1 MVECTTENCKLKNPQ
16 TGALV
21 SLAAMTVLGRS
32 DDCDVVLKSEVASRK
47 HASIEIK
54 NGDLVLSDLGSSNGS
69 FLNGEKISAP
79 ENLFDG
85 DIIVFDTDTFS
96 VVSPKTRQVESDIP
110 SVWSEGEGL
119 ESASQTQI
127 VFDVEKSKAVS
138 DYMAGK
144 VDVPPLGAAPRL
156 VGLSDAVRG
165 NVYEL
170 QGDQSTN
177 IWHLGRSEEVDIV
190 IDDGS
195 VSGKHAQ
202 LVNDGVLWKIVNWMS
217 TNGTFVNDNKGLS
230 TFLKSGD
237 IIRLGSVEFAFE
249 ARVDAAAATASSKPA
264 SASKPGGGSKS
275 GLWIAIGVGVVVA
288 VAAAAYT
295 VLGG

>member
-1 MVECTTENCKLKNPQ
+1 MVECTSDNCKLKNPQ
-16 TGALV
+16 TGELL
-21 SLAAMTVLGRS
+21 SLGASTILGRS
-32 DDCDVVLKSEVASRK
+32 EECDIVLKSDIASRR
-47 HASIEIK
+47 HASIDLKE
-54 NGDLVLSDLGSSNGS
+54 GDLILTDQGSSNGT
-69 FLNGEKISAP
+69 FLNGEKLSAP
-79 ENLFDG
+79 VSLFDG
-85 DIIVFDTDTFS
+85 DIIVIDTDTFS
-96 VVSPKTRQVESDIP
+96 VISPNKREAEADIP

-127 VFDVEKSKAVS
+127 VFDVERSAAVS
-138 DYMAGK
+138 DYMAGRI
-144 VDVPPLGAAPRL
+144 DIPPLGAVPRL

-165 NVYEL
+165 RIYEL

-217 TNGTFVNDNKGLS
+217 TNGTFVNDKKGLS

-249 ARVDAAAATASSKPA
+249 ARLSGAATTKQSSAAAPESSSSKTGLIIGVVAVLIIAGAAAAF
-264 SASKPGGGSKS
+264 
-275 GLWIAIGVGVVVA
+275 L
-288 VAAAAYT
+288 
-295 VLGG
+295 L

>member
-1 MVECTTENCKLKNPQ
+1 MVECTSDNCKLKNPQ
-16 TGALV
+16 TGELL
-21 SLAAMTVLGRS
+21 SLGASTILGRS
-32 DDCDVVLKSEVASRK
+32 DDCDIVLKSDIASRR
-47 HASIEIK
+47 HAAIELK
-54 NGDLVLSDLGSSNGS
+54 EGDLVLSDQGSSNGT
-69 FLNGEKISAP
+69 FLNGEKLSAP
-79 ENLFDG
+79 ASLFDG
-85 DIIVFDTDTFS
+85 DIIVIDTDTFS
-96 VVSPKTRQVESDIP
+96 VISPNKREAEADIP

-127 VFDVEKSKAVS
+127 VFDVERSAAVS
-138 DYMAGK
+138 DYMAGRIEI
-144 VDVPPLGAAPRL
+144 PPLGEVPRL

-165 NVYEL
+165 RIYEL

-217 TNGTFVNDNKGLS
+217 TNGTFVNDKKGLS

-249 ARVDAAAATASSKPA
+249 ARLSGATASSKQAAPA
-264 SASKPGGGSKS
+264 AAEGSSSKT
-275 GLWIAIGVGVVVA
+275 GLIIGVVA
-288 VAAAAYT
+288 VLVIAGAAAAF
-295 VLGG
+295 LL

>member
-1 MVECTTENCKLKNPQ
+1 MMVECTSDNCKLKNPQ
-16 TGALV
+16 TGELL
-21 SLAAMTVLGRS
+21 SLSASTILGRS
-32 DDCDVVLKSEVASRK
+32 DDCDIVLKSDVASRR

-54 NGDLVLSDLGSSNGS
+54 DGKLVLSDLGSSNGS
-69 FLNGEKISAP
+69 FLNGEKINDSSD
-79 ENLFDG
+79 LFDG
-85 DIIVFDTDTFS
+85 DLIVIDTDSFS
-96 VVSPKTRQVESDIP
+96 VISPNKREAEADIP

-127 VFDVEKSKAVS
+127 VFDVERSAAVS
-138 DYMAGK
+138 DYMAGRI
-144 VDVPPLGAAPRL
+144 DIPALGAVPRL

-165 NVYEL
+165 RIYEL
-170 QGDQSTN
+170 QGDQATN

-217 TNGTFVNDNKGLS
+217 TNGTFVNDKKGLS

-249 ARVDAAAATASSKPA
+249 ARLSNNNSAAASVKAASPESGSSKTGLIIGAVVVVVAIAAAAAF
-264 SASKPGGGSKS
+264 
-275 GLWIAIGVGVVVA
+275 L
-288 VAAAAYT
+288 
-295 VLGG
+295 L

>member
-1 MVECTTENCKLKNPQ
+1 MVECTSDNCKLKNPQ
-16 TGALV
+16 TGELL
-21 SLAAMTVLGRS
+21 SLGASTILGRS
-32 DDCDVVLKSEVASRK
+32 EECDIVLKSDIASRR
-47 HASIEIK
+47 HASIDLKE
-54 NGDLVLSDLGSSNGS
+54 GDLILTDKGSSNGT
-69 FLNGEKISAP
+69 FLNGEKLSAP
-79 ENLFDG
+79 TSLCDG
-85 DIIVFDTDTFS
+85 DIIVIDTDTFS
-96 VVSPKTRQVESDIP
+96 VISPNKREAEADIP

-127 VFDVEKSKAVS
+127 VFDVERSAAVS
-138 DYMAGK
+138 DYMAGRI
-144 VDVPPLGAAPRL
+144 DIPALGAVPRL

-165 NVYEL
+165 RIYEL

-177 IWHLGRSEEVDIV
+177 IWHLDRSEEVDIV

-217 TNGTFVNDNKGLS
+217 TNGTFVNDKKGLS

-249 ARVDAAAATASSKPA
+249 ARLSGGAATTKQASPAAAEGSSSKTGLIIGVAAVLLIAGAAAAF
-264 SASKPGGGSKS
+264 
-275 GLWIAIGVGVVVA
+275 L
-288 VAAAAYT
+288 
-295 VLGG
+295 L

>member
-1 MVECTTENCKLKNPQ
+1 MVECTSDNCKLKNPQ
-16 TGALV
+16 TGELL
-21 SLAAMTVLGRS
+21 SLGASTILGRS
-32 DDCDVVLKSEVASRK
+32 DDCDIVLKSDIASRR
-47 HASIEIK
+47 HASIELK
-54 NGDLVLSDLGSSNGS
+54 AGDLILTDLESSNGS

-79 ENLFDG
+79 SSLFDG
-85 DIIVFDTDTFS
+85 DIIVIDTDTFS
-96 VVSPKTRQVESDIP
+96 VISPKKREVEADIP

-127 VFDVEKSKAVS
+127 VFDVERSAAVS
-138 DYMAGK
+138 DYMSGRIDIPA
-144 VDVPPLGAAPRL
+144 LGEVPRL
-156 VGLSDAVRG
+156 VGLSDSVRG
-165 NVYEL
+165 RIYEL

-177 IWHLGRSEEVDIV
+177 IWHLGRSDEVDIV

-217 TNGTFVNDNKGLS
+217 TNGTFVNDKKGLS

-249 ARVDAAAATASSKPA
+249 ARLSGAAAATKQAAPQGQESGSSKT
-264 SASKPGGGSKS
+264 GM
-275 GLWIAIGVGVVVA
+275 IIGAVVVLA
-288 VAAAAYT
+288 ILGAAAAF
-295 VLGG
+295 LL

>member
-1 MVECTTENCKLKNPQ
+1 MVECTSDNCKLKNPQ
-16 TGALV
+16 TGELL
-21 SLAAMTVLGRS
+21 SLGASTILGRS
-32 DDCDVVLKSEVASRK
+32 EDCDIVLKSDIASRR
-47 HASIEIK
+47 HASIVLK
-54 NGDLVLSDLGSSNGS
+54 AGDLILNDEGSSNGT
-69 FLNGEKISAP
+69 FLNGEKLSAP
-79 ENLFDG
+79 THLFDG
-85 DIIVFDTDTFS
+85 DIIVIDTDTFS
-96 VVSPKTRQVESDIP
+96 VISPNKREAEADIP

-127 VFDVEKSKAVS
+127 VFDVERSAAVS
-138 DYMAGK
+138 DYMSGRI
-144 VDVPPLGAAPRL
+144 DIPPLGEVPRL

-165 NVYEL
+165 RIYEL

-217 TNGTFVNDNKGLS
+217 TNGTFVNDKKGLS

-249 ARVDAAAATASSKPA
+249 ARLSAGAATAKQASPAAAEASSSKTGLIIGVVAVLLIAGAAAAF
-264 SASKPGGGSKS
+264 
-275 GLWIAIGVGVVVA
+275 L
-288 VAAAAYT
+288 
-295 VLGG
+295 L

>member
-1 MVECTTENCKLKNPQ
+1 MVECTSDNCKLKNPQ
-16 TGALV
+16 TGELLSLGV
-21 SLAAMTVLGRS
+21 STILGRS
-32 DDCDVVLKSEVASRK
+32 EDCDIVLKSDIASRR
-47 HASIEIK
+47 HASIELK
-54 NGDLVLSDLGSSNGS
+54 AGDLILNDEGSSNGT
-69 FLNGEKISAP
+69 FLNGEKLSAP
-79 ENLFDG
+79 TSLFDG
-85 DIIVFDTDTFS
+85 DIIVIDTDTFS
-96 VVSPKTRQVESDIP
+96 VISPNKREAEADIP

-127 VFDVEKSKAVS
+127 VFDVERSAAVS
-138 DYMAGK
+138 DYMAGRIEI
-144 VDVPPLGAAPRL
+144 PPLGEVPRL

-165 NVYEL
+165 RIYEL

-217 TNGTFVNDNKGLS
+217 TNGTFVNDKKGLS

-249 ARVDAAAATASSKPA
+249 ARLSGGAATAKQAPPVSSGESSSKTGLIIGVLAVLLIAGAAAAF
-264 SASKPGGGSKS
+264 
-275 GLWIAIGVGVVVA
+275 L
-288 VAAAAYT
+288 
-295 VLGG
+295 L